1 MRFCS
6 CKCSSL
12 MRFRSSISGIS
23 GDMPFRERSRCT
35 LYCSILRQNKYRME
49 TIILHKKILPK
60 NLCIFYYSLV
70 ATRIF
75 FARNHYHS
83 DICRT
88 FSVPFVGHARNRILR
103 KIHTNEHGEIYV
115 FTFQQ
120 GSFFSSCRSLE
131 VILIQKEILRVC
143 PCYALC
149 VLLVLPSPNW
159 DSEFIS

>member
-1 MRFCS
+1 
-6 CKCSSL
+6 